1 MPKPTKVRFFVIAA
15 LMLMGVI
22 LYIDRYAFGIAQPY
36 IRQELGLSKADFSYA
51 VSSFFWFY
59 AIGQMP
65 AGWLSDSFGPRLLLT
80 SYILV
85 WSFFAATVGLAGSL
99 VMLCLARAA
108 FGLGQAGAFPTASAV
123 VGRWMPAEQRGKAS
137 GFVALGGR
145 IGGAVV
151 PILSAGLLIA
161 FLPDNQS
168 YILTADQIIKPKELS
183 SSIANATADDTVAPR
198 YKSYIARQFVSSF
211 PAETSYSPAV
221 LAAGLSRMI
230 QDKDFYQKQEFD
242 SLNSLDKFATLQ
254 IEKLRQG
261 EVLPVRDQERFHRHL
276 LEAVFPENVQGLYVA
291 SWRPTLFLFA
301 GLGVVGALV
310 IWIVLRDF
318 PGLHPRVNKQEL
330 SIITGGSDSIQGDN
344 KLPVGEILRCPS
356 VWMSGLSQFC
366 VNIGWLF
373 IVTWFVEYL
382 MEEHHVAMSER
393 SDMIAV
399 PLMVGFVGMLFGG
412 VVTDKLA
419 KRIGLR
425 FGRAIPWTTAMI
437 MAAVCFF
444 SCPLLAD
451 PWAITWAMAL
461 VALSVDFSVP
471 SMWAFTQDVGGRYVG
486 VVLGFG
492 NMFGNFG
499 AAVSPILLA
508 QVQERYGW
516 NAMFYLCGVMFLV
529 AGLAAIF
536 VDASTPIN
544 SREIPGDSRQ
554 PDSVLY

>member
-22 LYIDRYAFGIAQPY
+22 LYVDRYAFGIAQPY

-65 AGWLSDSFGPRLLLT
+65 AGWLSDRFGPRLLLT
-80 SYILV
+80 SYIVV

-99 VMLCLARAA
+99 LMLCLARAA

-123 VGRWMPAEQRGKAS
+123 VGRWMPADQRGKAS

-151 PILSAGLLIA
+151 PILSAALLVA

-168 YILTADQIIKPKELS
+168 YILTPDQIIKPKELA
-183 SSIANATADDTVAPR
+183 SSIANAATGDEEVPR
-198 YKSYIARQFVSSF
+198 YKSYIATELLNSF
-211 PAETSYSPAV
+211 PAESSYSQEV
-221 LAAGLSRMI
+221 LANGLSGMI
-230 QDKDFYQKQEFD
+230 QDKDFYKKEEFD
-242 SLNSLDKFATLQ
+242 GLNSLDKFASAT
-254 IEKLRQG
+254 IKKLRQG
-261 EVLPVRDQERFHRHL
+261 QVIPVRDHERLNRHL

-301 GLGVVGALV
+301 GIGVVGALV

-318 PGLHPRVNKQEL
+318 PALHPKVNEQEL
-330 SIITGGSDSIQGDN
+330 SFISEGSEAGQNDT
-344 KLPVGEILRCPS
+344 KLPLKEILSCPS

-382 MEEHHVAMSER
+382 MEEHHVAMAER

-399 PLMVGFVGMLFGG
+399 PLMVGFVGMLVGG
-412 VVTDKLA
+412 FSTDKLA

-425 FGRAIPWTTAMI
+425 FGRAIPWTAAMI
-437 MAAVCFF
+437 TAAICFF
-444 SCPLLAD
+444 SCPLLSD
-451 PWAITWAMAL
+451 PWTITWAMAL

-508 QVQERYGW
+508 HVQEKYGW
-516 NAMFYLCGVMFLV
+516 NSMFYLCGVMFLV

-536 VDASTPIN
+536 VDASRPIKLGEMAEE
-544 SREIPGDSRQ
+544 SQQTAAAS
-554 PDSVLY
+554 S

>member
-22 LYIDRYAFGIAQPY
+22 LYVDRYAFGIAQPY

-65 AGWLSDSFGPRLLLT
+65 AGWLSDRFGPRLLLT
-80 SYILV
+80 SYILI

-151 PILSAGLLIA
+151 PILSAGLLVA

-168 YILTADQIIKPKELS
+168 YILTADQIIKPKELAS
-183 SSIANATADDTVAPR
+183 DIATAIADDKVVPR
-198 YKSYIARQFVSSF
+198 YKSYIANQFASSF
-211 PAETSYSPAV
+211 PVGTAYSPEV
-221 LAAGLSRMI
+221 LATGLSKMI
-230 QDKDFYQKQEFD
+230 QDKDFYQKQQFD
-242 SLNSLDKFATLQ
+242 ALNSLDKFATVQ

-261 EVLPVRDQERFHRHL
+261 DVLTIRDQERLNRHL

-301 GLGVVGALV
+301 GLGVLGALV
-310 IWIVLRDF
+310 TWIVLRDF

-330 SIITGGSDSIQGDN
+330 ALIIGESEDSQGEA
-344 KLPVGEILRCPS
+344 KLPVGEILSCPS

-382 MEEHHVAMSER
+382 MEEHHVAMAER

-425 FGRAIPWTTAMI
+425 FGRAIPWTAAMI
-437 MAAVCFF
+437 LAAVCFL

-451 PWAITWAMAL
+451 PWAITWAMAF

-508 QVQERYGW
+508 QVQELYGW

-536 VDASTPIN
+536 VDASRPIK
-544 SREIPGDSRQ
+544 SFDYDIRKSSGG
-554 PDSVLY
+554 